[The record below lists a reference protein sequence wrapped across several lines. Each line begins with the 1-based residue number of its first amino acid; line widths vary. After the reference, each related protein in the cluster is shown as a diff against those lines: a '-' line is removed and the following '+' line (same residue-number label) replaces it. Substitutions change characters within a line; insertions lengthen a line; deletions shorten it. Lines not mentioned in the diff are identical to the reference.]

1 MTRPFGNFFNV
12 EWHVVG
18 LTKKK
23 GKRVVNLVVPSL
35 DYSEFNDTFSSMLM
49 SLGSNLSKTIESK

>member
-1 MTRPFGNFFNV
+1 VTRPFGNFFNV

-23 GKRVVNLVVPSL
+23 GKRSGK
-35 DYSEFNDTFSSMLM
+35 
-49 SLGSNLSKTIESK
+49 LGGALS